1 MMTCLNAAIE
11 ISGMDAGGIY
21 LIDGV
26 SGSVDL
32 IVSQNL
38 GFKSFVQSVSRY
50 PSGSENTRWW

>member
-1 MMTCLNAAIE
+1 
-11 ISGMDAGGIY
+11 MDAGGIY

-38 GFKSFVQSVSRY
+38 GYELVQSVSRY
-50 PSGSENTRWW
+50 PSGSENARMIMAGKPNLCTIQ